1 VFPPCTFWLAD
12 NYALLGRHDEARAAF
27 ERLLS
32 LRNDLGLISEE
43 YDVQSKR
50 LVKSFPQA
58 FTHGPLVNTARNLSQ
73 AQGPARHRQQRGT
86 TG

>member
-1 VFPPCTFWLAD
+1 V
-12 NYALLGRHDEARAAF
+12 
-27 ERLLS
+27 
-32 LRNDLGLISEE
+32 ISEE

-50 LVKSFPQA
+50 LVRSFPQA